1 MIQRMVGLKAPDFK
15 MPGVSGDGERFIDI
29 SLNDYKGKWL
39 VMFFYPRDFTFVC
52 PTEIKSM
59 NRFYDEFQKL
69 NAEILG
75 VSTDSEHSHKAWIK
89 ADEKDGGIGTLSFPI
104 GADTIHKVSKD
115 YGVYIEED
123 GAALR
128 GLFIIDPEGVL
139 RYAVVHDLNVGRSAQ
154 ETLRVLQA
162 LRAGGLCPADWAPG
176 EDLLT
181 P

>member
-1 MIQRMVGLKAPDFK
+1 MALVGKKFPNVTVDAISKSGENQRINILDEAVNKQTKVLLF
-15 MPGVSGDGERFIDI
+15 
-29 SLNDYKGKWL
+29 W
-39 VMFFYPRDFTFVC
+39 YPKDFTFVC